1 MISAILSSG
10 QRTASLL
17 KASPKGEGFQPS
29 PSETLSTIQ
38 ILEGS
43 KTKNMIIKKRSF
55 KSLLFD
61 LWYRFAKPPWIIDQ
75 AQPELIAAAEK
86 GEVRGPT
93 VLDVGCGAGDNAIYL
108 ASRGFNV
115 TGFDFSAKAI
125 SIAKQKAS
133 EKKVDVTFFTLD
145 ALKIGDIDKRFDTVI
160 DFGLFHNLSGDKRK
174 QYVRALSNVCV
185 SKGQFLMLC
194 VADQAG
200 EYPVYP
206 NRYPPTT
213 SQDDIRAYF
222 SEGWKI
228 EWIRLG
234 VAKSSE
240 KFDDYSAWLTS
251 MTFTK

>member
-1 MISAILSSG
+1 MFGLSQACLCRARPLRPAKAVEPLELLLLAESSRPLTVNI
-10 QRTASLL
+10 RTAAFL
-17 KASPKGEGFQPS
+17 GEEHMRF
-29 PSETLSTIQ
+29 
-38 ILEGS
+38 
-43 KTKNMIIKKRSF
+43 KNLF
-55 KSLLFD
+55 FD
-61 LWYRFAKPPWIIDQ
+61 LWYRFGKPPWSIDQ
-75 AQPELIAAAEK
+75 AQPDLIAAVEK

-93 VLDVGCGAGDNAIYL
+93 VLDVGCGDGNNAIYL
-108 ASRGFNV
+108 AGRGFNV

-133 EKKVDVTFFTLD
+133 EEKADVTFFTLD

-185 SKGQFLMLC
+185 RKGQFLMLC